1 MQYLAGMKEQSFTL
15 ILKEELQK
23 RKSKNPGYSLRAFA
37 KSLGLSSSFVSK
49 VLNAKKNVSRETAL
63 TIASRLNID
72 EEVMQIVFSD
82 APNFKLKQMEFDTVA
97 VDEFHFISDW
107 HHFAILESVTLADF
121 QVESRKKQIKWFAER
136 LSITEDR
143 AGSAV
148 ERLER
153 LKLLSTDENGNILGI
168 EKNNTAISSQVPTSA
183 NREHERQI
191 LEKAIEALERT
202 PFEHRS
208 QSSMMMAIPASRV
221 DEAKEKIKTFRRE
234 MSTFLQRKGK
244 RDSIYQL
251 SISFFPLTKIESKK

>member
-1 MQYLAGMKEQSFTL
+1 MKEHSFSL
-15 ILKEELQK
+15 LLKEELQK
-23 RKSKNPGYSLRAFA
+23 RQSKNPGYSLRAFA
-37 KSLGLSSSFVSK
+37 KTLGLSSSFISK
-49 VLNAKKNVSRETAL
+49 VLNAKKNVSHETAL
-63 TIASRLNID
+63 TIASRLNFD
-72 EEVMQIVFSD
+72 EEIVQNIFAS

-107 HHFAILESVTLADF
+107 HHFAILEAVTLSDF
-121 QVESRKKQIKWFAER
+121 QVENRKKQIKWFAER

-143 AGSAV
+143 ASSGV

-153 LKLLSTDENGNILGI
+153 LNLLKTDADGNILGI
-168 EKNNTAISSQVPTSA
+168 EKNTTAISSQVPSSA

-191 LEKAIEALERT
+191 LEKAVDALEKT
-202 PFEHRS
+202 PVEHRS

-221 DEAKEKIKTFRRE
+221 DEAKEKIKAFRRE

-251 SISFFPLTKIESKK
+251 SISFFPLTKIESKN